1 MNTFVIRSFAIGL
14 LYNLPVMGMFVLLI
28 DLIMMLTSDQR
39 ISLHD
44 RLAKTRVVEA
54 RPDQLPQ

>member
-1 MNTFVIRSFAIGL
+1 VIGIFIL
-14 LYNLPVMGMFVLLI
+14 LA